1 MRTTQYV
8 ITISTHLG
16 KHPSEAV
23 VCCRHPRRPRLPPTR
38 AAPAHPPC
46 AESERGFFS
55 PAAGE
60 ADVDGSASREVCL
73 GTGPS
78 AQEARDAASRG
89 PGEHPGGRGAEEE
102 RAQVAAP
109 ALSRALAGRDG
120 SDTLG
125 ALSELGLESF
135 HRWARALQ
143 GSEEGSLQR
152 SLAAW
157 SWGALGPVWV

>member
-1 MRTTQYV
+1 MLYLVTQLCLTLYNLMDSSPPGSSV
-8 ITISTHLG
+8 PWDSPG
-16 KHPSEAV
+16 KNTGV
-23 VCCRHPRRPRLPPTR
+23 GC
-38 AAPAHPPC
+38 
-46 AESERGFFS
+46 
-55 PAAGE
+55 
-60 ADVDGSASREVCL
+60 CL

>member
-1 MRTTQYV
+1 M
-8 ITISTHLG
+8 
-16 KHPSEAV
+16 
-23 VCCRHPRRPRLPPTR
+23 
-38 AAPAHPPC
+38 
-46 AESERGFFS
+46 
-55 PAAGE
+55 
-60 ADVDGSASREVCL
+60 
-73 GTGPS
+73 
-78 AQEARDAASRG
+78 
-89 PGEHPGGRGAEEE
+89 
-102 RAQVAAP
+102 AAP